1 MARQLRIEYEGA
13 FYHVTSRGN
22 QKEDIFFDDRDRER
36 FLEILKRTKDRY
48 RYLLH
53 AYCLMRNHYHLLLE
67 TPQAN
72 LSQVMQNINT
82 SYTVYINKRHGRF
95 GHLFQGRFKAIIVD
109 KEGYLLQ
116 LSRYIHLNPV
126 RSGITDSPMRYKW
139 SSYHEFFGSRGRGGL
154 IEANDTLSYFS
165 KNRSAAIKKYREF
178 VEAGT
183 IDDRSWLDEVKA
195 GAILG
200 REEFIESIKR
210 LLGEKEGNDD
220 IPSLKRLTVA
230 DISVEKIIKVIT
242 EKYGEDALKS
252 KKKLNI
258 GRDVGIYLCRNLT
271 GVKNI
276 EIGRI
281 FGIKGAAVSI
291 VLKRIEKEIDGSRKL
306 RREFEELKSKCRN

>member
-22 QKEDIFFDDRDRER
+22 QKEDIFFDDRDREK

-72 LSQVMQNINT
+72 LSQIMQNINT
-82 SYTVYINKRHGRF
+82 SYTVYINMRHRRF
-95 GHLFQGRFKAIIVD
+95 GHLFQGRFKAIVVD
-109 KEGYLLQ
+109 KESYLLQ

-126 RSGITDSPMRYKW
+126 RSGIIDSPMNYKW
-139 SSYHEFFGSRGRGGL
+139 SSYQDFFRKNKGGL
-154 IEANDTLSYFS
+154 TETDDTLSYFS
-165 KNRSAAIKKYREF
+165 ENKGAAIKKYREF
-178 VEAGT
+178 VETEA

-195 GAILG
+195 GVVLG
-200 REEFIESIKR
+200 REEFIEGIKK
-210 LLGEKEGNDD
+210 LLGEKDKDD
-220 IPSLKRLTVA
+220 ETSSLKKLINA
-230 DISVEKIIKVIT
+230 DVPVEKIIKVIT
-242 EKYGEDALKS
+242 DKYGEDALRS
-252 KKKLNI
+252 KKKDNF
-258 GRDVGIYLCRNLT
+258 GRDVGIYICRNLT

-276 EIGRI
+276 EIGRA

-291 VLKRIEKEIDGSRKL
+291 VLKKIEKEINVSRHL
-306 RREFEELKSKCRN
+306 RAEIEELKSKCLN